1 VASRPFVLQ
10 TSVMEASKDEMAR
23 RLDAFVDAAFAFA
36 VTLLIVG
43 GGDTPERFSDLSAM
57 LLRAPAFAAAF
68 ALIAMF
74 WLGYRDLGRL
84 WPHRDGLST
93 ALSLAIVFVVLLYV
107 FPLRFIMEAALHA
120 LSGGWLPGT
129 RLAETLQEQRY
140 LYVAYG
146 AGCLILS
153 VLYASLYR
161 HHRGQGEPTP
171 DRDLTAAI
179 WIGNWSILAGVS
191 GVSMLLAA
199 AAPDDFASWAPG
211 VIYMVIGPLIGLSIA
226 LRFRRRA
233 GPKPLD
239 SVDTGEATS

>member
-1 VASRPFVLQ
+1 
-10 TSVMEASKDEMAR
+10 MEASKNEMAR

-146 AGCLILS
+146 AGCLVLS
-153 VLYASLYR
+153 VLYGTLYR

-171 DRDLTAAI
+171 DQALTATI

-191 GVSMLLAA
+191 GISMLLAA
-199 AAPDDFASWAPG
+199 VAPDDFASWAPG
-211 VIYMVIGPLIGLSIA
+211 MIYMVIGPLIGLSMA
-226 LRFRRRA
+226 LRFGRRSRPEPTA
-233 GPKPLD
+233 A
-239 SVDTGEATS
+239 VDTGEATS

>member
-1 VASRPFVLQ
+1 
-10 TSVMEASKDEMAR
+10 MEASKDEMAR